1 MREEVAASLFDHRAF
16 LAKLRR
22 RPGLISSASPSEV
35 QATLRLLGLVLRG
48 ELGAPDKT
56 RRALRQLP
64 NASRLERLFVD
75 GRSLRGLVSRSAKK
89 PEAGR
94 KVLKEAG
101 RALPLALTIFS
112 RRSRHGKNN
121 GGQGRV

>member
-1 MREEVAASLFDHRAF
+1 MRAEVAASLFDHRAF

-35 QATLRLLGLVLRG
+35 QAALRLLGLVLRG
-48 ELGAPDKT
+48 ELGAPEKT

-64 NASRLERLFVD
+64 NGSRLERLFVD
-75 GRSLRGLVSRSAKK
+75 GRSLRGLVGKSAKK

-94 KVLKEAG
+94 KALKEAG
-101 RALPLALTIFS
+101 RALPLALRVFS
-112 RRSRHGKNN
+112 RPQHGKNN

>member
-35 QATLRLLGLVLRG
+35 QAALRLLGLVLRG
-48 ELGAPDKT
+48 ELGAPEKT

-64 NASRLERLFVD
+64 NGSRLERLFVD
-75 GRSLRGLVSRSAKK
+75 GRSLRGLVGKSAKK

-94 KVLKEAG
+94 KALKEAG
-101 RALPLALTIFS
+101 RALPLALRVFS
-112 RRSRHGKNN
+112 RPRHGKNN
-121 GGQGRV
+121 GGQRRV